1 MNGVFPIER
10 LPDEL
15 VKEIITHLPQR
26 DRLNVCLVNKRISK
40 LALNVLYRRIYLNDS
55 NVVESD
61 AFNLAINWTYLYI
74 PSNEA
79 ECWSRGVANSKLDL
93 LIRTL
98 SSNQDLLNSVQWI
111 RINWDLDKEKQA
123 EVLRLLCSYSRSLVR
138 LENVTDPDCNDI
150 IANGIQSSR
159 NVTSLDTAPPNSMP
173 EREVPRSYLPSLAKY
188 LKQRIS
194 TNLSHMTLFMDPI
207 QLFNNVYPLEFKLQI
222 YDLKLHWRTEYY
234 PPDQLKTVRREPL
247 LTKLSDIFDVRTLH
261 VLTIISWN
269 ESLNK
274 RELEILV
281 EFYEFVE
288 IRDLSLI
295 SMRQNPAV
303 LIELFKRLKNLKR
316 LKTDFLHDFTPHPV
330 STDVFL
336 AILLNCRDLQFLDIR
351 FENIDQQIISIEE
364 SRFKFIQNCHCD
376 QCNHVFQDILYG
388 KFFNSSKDMVIR
400 DLSDLIAKD
409 IFTMMKYLS
418 LLPYSKAFDTYPSVR
433 TQPMNLADFVTK
445 INECNRHYKSMH
457 RNTTPFEPI
466 TESDV
471 IECCHAMV
479 HHNKKTYTT
488 ILSNLKKLRYLTL
501 NDIPSIILSE
511 DGTRFPV
518 PVFFNNGYQTNMK
531 NC

>member
-1 MNGVFPIER
+1 MIDTFPLES

-15 VKEIITHLPQR
+15 LAEVITHVPQR
-26 DRLNVCLVNKRISK
+26 DRLNLCLVNKRVSK
-40 LALNVLYRRIYLNDS
+40 LALPILYRRIYLNDS

-61 AFNLAINWTYLYI
+61 IVNLAINWTYLYM
-74 PSNEA
+74 PPNEA
-79 ECWSRGVANSKLDL
+79 ECWSRGLANAKLDL

-98 SSNQDLLNSVQWI
+98 SRNSERLNSIQWI

-123 EVLRLLCSYSRSLVR
+123 EVLRLLCTYSKSIIR

-150 IANGIQSSR
+150 IANGIQSR
-159 NVTSLDTAPPNSMP
+159 HNVTSFDSAPPNSMP
-173 EREVPRSYLPSLAKY
+173 EGEVSRTYLPNLAQY

-194 TNLSHMTLFMDPI
+194 SNLSHMTLFMDPI
-207 QLFNNVYPLEFKLQI
+207 QLFNCIYPFQFKLQI
-222 YDLKLHWRTEYY
+222 HDLKLHWRKEYY
-234 PPDQLKTVRREPL
+234 PPDQLKPL
-247 LTKLSDIFDVRTLH
+247 NQYPKLTKLSDVFDVRTLK

-269 ESLNK
+269 ENLNK
-274 RELEILV
+274 RELEILT
-281 EFYEFVE
+281 EFYEFTE

-295 SMRQNPAV
+295 SMRQNPAI

-316 LKTDFLHDFTPHPV
+316 LKTDFLHEFTPHPV

-336 AILLNCRDLQFLDIR
+336 SILLNCRELQFLDLR
-351 FENIDQQIISIEE
+351 FENIDRQIISIEG
-364 SRFKFIQNCHCD
+364 SRFKFLHNCHCD
-376 QCNHVFQDILYG
+376 DCNHVFQDILYA

-418 LLPYSKAFDTYPSVR
+418 LLPYSKAFDIYPSVR
-433 TQPMNLADFVTK
+433 TQPMNLSDFVTK
-445 INECNRHYKSMH
+445 INEYNRHYKSMH
-457 RNTTPFEPI
+457 RNSTPIEPI

-471 IECCHAMV
+471 IKCYHAMV

-488 ILSNLKKLRYLTL
+488 ILSNLKRLRYLVL
-501 NDIPSIILSE
+501 NDVPCIVLE
-511 DGTRFPV
+511 REGARVPV
-518 PVFFNNGYQTNMK
+518 PVFFNNGYKSNMG